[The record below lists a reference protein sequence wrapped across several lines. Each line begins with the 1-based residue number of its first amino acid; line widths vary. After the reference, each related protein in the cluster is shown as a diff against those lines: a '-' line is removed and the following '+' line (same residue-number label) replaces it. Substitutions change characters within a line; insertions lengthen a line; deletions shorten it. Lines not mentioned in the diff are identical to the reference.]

1 MGPRSLEK
9 LTGTASSPAASGP
22 AGSHF
27 EGQVGAY
34 YLLSMLAG
42 AEPRG
47 LPGTNIER
55 VEFQRAAEGHPLD
68 DVIVHAHDGRSAA
81 VLEIQVK
88 RAITFAPGNTVFKAV
103 VDQIAEA
110 SRKPE
115 FDASRYELAIATSR
129 SSQKIDGPYQDVL
142 TWARQIGDA
151 ATFTARIEREGSA
164 NDDMRRFVHT
174 FKAHLGN
181 AGVSTDDENVWR
193 LLRRLHILVFDFTA
207 PGSASREL
215 ALERAV
221 SVLHSDDAARGAELW
236 SVLIDTAIETAASGG
251 DRNRETLAGELGQ
264 RSFRLS
270 GERRISSARAAIAEA
285 SRHALNDIHDRV
297 GDAMLTRHAQVA
309 EVREA
314 LERGRYVEI
323 RGDAGVGKSGVL
335 KHFARQIQ
343 DETQVL
349 VLSPT
354 RTLPG
359 GWLAMR
365 GTLGFDGSAR
375 ELLSDMAGDDAAIV
389 FIDNLDFFSEDKRTT
404 VRDLVREASEIPG
417 VSVIATVR
425 RNFGKDEQ
433 NWLPKEALS
442 RLGNATPVVIQEL
455 GDAEVDELRSLAPCL
470 ISLLAESHP
479 ARDVTRNLFRLDR
492 LANLGGDEP
501 VPRTEFEMAR
511 QWWLFA
517 DGQQDATHRERRR
530 LLKKLAEQ
538 AISQVEPFDVSDEPA
553 SVVDALVASETL
565 RDLDGDKVTFRHDVL
580 REWAIANL
588 LYDDLS
594 LIDTLPLQHPT
605 PPALARGTELAAR
618 ATLELAA
625 DSAGWQSLFESLSRD
640 GIHGS
645 WRRAVLLALV
655 RSERARDLLQ
665 SASPYLFSDN
675 ARVLRELLRTVIA
688 VEVQS
693 ANPLLTALG
702 LDPGTIPA
710 GLSFP
715 TSPSWLRLIG
725 WLLALGDA
733 LPNAAIPDVVDL
745 YTTWSGGMLGQD
757 PLTPSILHS
766 LYRWLTEIESAREGR
781 TFTDFRIPFGGEIEH
796 EQLRTLES
804 ELRAYFLVFSNRVPE
819 LAAQYLRELGQRR
832 HSEEAKFGV
841 VQSSGTLAQAAPHEL
856 AELTLATLIPEPDP
870 DDEYFREEYRRP
882 FDWHDSKFFPAS
894 PAQGPFFALLTHA
907 PADGKRVV
915 GRLVEHA
922 VSFYTE
928 GRDPGDN
935 AIDIELNGDVHRF
948 PWIRTYTW
956 SREGGGNY
964 CLTSA
969 LMALEVWAHHRIE
982 AGEEFETVLAD
993 VLGPPGSPAAYL
1005 LVAVDLILSHW
1016 PKSREAAIPFLAS
1029 PELLCID
1036 RQRLAHDNL
1045 EIPDIFGIK
1054 DLQKEPKGTV
1064 DLDSLKKRPSRR
1076 ASLDN
1081 TLRHYAVFDP
1091 PEQREKLAGLLRKS
1105 AERLGQPEAASDFG
1119 DPALM
1124 ALHALNQIDPANWTE
1139 IPVELEDGSVGTG
1152 HQYVPPPAEAAH
1164 FAAFEETV
1172 RNNAETTNMQAY
1184 LGLILDNP
1192 TRSSPEAAAAAVH
1205 WAQDNESAPED
1216 GEEDAAW
1223 IREQAILA
1231 AAMSAMRDG
1240 DDTLRRESA
1249 EWAQGVF
1256 AHALSQEEDHV
1267 HRVRGGLRFNPPA
1280 IALVGMVHA
1289 VKHRVTTLKLRD
1301 LLDIAASG
1309 NPAAAHGL
1317 RASAAAVAEIDERL
1331 PRALVRCAFASCV
1344 RPNTRW
1350 DTPEDEAEE
1359 LSKRQRERM
1368 DGVLQAEADWLAGT
1382 GDEPDWPEF
1391 PPKMRR
1397 TRRVFR
1403 LPGGR
1408 AEVSPPVPEQKPPD
1422 IYVDHQAAALWL
1434 NGISSLFDVTA
1445 NPWLREIAVRYMSW
1459 TAGANGAGLDVHEE
1473 ITDTPHEWNGAFL
1486 HLIAVSLPGMTMLEI
1501 HQQFV
1506 EPMCSLP
1513 DEPFFDILAPLLR
1526 RIDEVYFNDSILD
1539 ESVALALRAA
1549 FADRMMQASGWRYL
1563 AGKRSASVE
1572 FHIGPAISVLFFG
1585 ESGFVVQPRSY
1596 LLSKAVDRLG
1606 PFLPVLSKLIRSAPS
1621 LSVATVTVNLLEVSP
1636 RPQHLAFVI
1645 DAAKTWLEAFPD
1657 DSDFWVDYGIGC
1669 RICAWLDAVLHQDP
1683 DLLACTSPLRNDV
1696 DRILSALVSLGIAEA
1711 HRLEEAI
1718 TAAPA
1723 KNSTASDAPAS

>member
-55 VEFQRAAEGHPLD
+55 VEFQRGAEGHPLD

-88 RAITFAPGNTVFKAV
+88 RTITFAPGDTVFKAV

-151 ATFTARIEREGSA
+151 ATFAARIERKGSA

-181 AGVSTDDENVWR
+181 AGVSADDENVWR

-215 ALERAV
+215 AFERAV
-221 SVLHSDDAARGAELW
+221 SVLHSDDSSRGAELW

-270 GERRISSARAAIAEA
+270 GERRFSSARAAIAEA
-285 SRHALNDIHDRV
+285 SRHALEDIHDRV
-297 GDAMLTRHAQVA
+297 GDVMLMRHAQVT

-314 LERGRYVEI
+314 LDRGRYVEI

-343 DETQVL
+343 NETQVF

-375 ELLSDMAGDDAAIV
+375 ELLSDMVGDGAAII
-389 FIDNLDFFSEDKRTT
+389 FIDNLDFFPEDKRTT
-404 VRDLVREASEIPG
+404 VRDLVRETSEVPG
-417 VSVIATVR
+417 VSVITTVR
-425 RNFGKDEQ
+425 RDFGKDEQ

-442 RLGNATPVVIQEL
+442 RLGYATPVIIQEL
-455 GDAEVDELRSLAPCL
+455 RDTEVDELRSLAPNL

-492 LANLGGDEP
+492 LVSLGGDEH

-511 QWWLFA
+511 QWWLSA
-517 DGQQDATHRERRR
+517 DGHQDAAHRERRR

-538 AISQVEPFDVSDEPA
+538 AISQVEPFDVSGEPA
-553 SVVDALVASETL
+553 PVVNALVSSETL
-565 RDLDGDKVTFRHDVL
+565 RDLGGDKVTFRHDVL

-588 LYDDLS
+588 LYDNLT
-594 LIDTLPLQHPT
+594 LIDTLPLQHPA

-618 ATLELAA
+618 ATLESAA
-625 DSAGWQSLFESLSRD
+625 DSAGWQSLLESLSRD

-645 WRRAVLLALV
+645 WRRTALLALV
-655 RSERARDLLQ
+655 RSERAGVLLQ
-665 SASPYLFSDN
+665 SASVYLFSDS
-675 ARVLRELLRTVIA
+675 AYVLRELLRTVIA
-688 VEVQS
+688 VEVQQ
-693 ANPLLTALG
+693 ANPLLTDLG
-702 LDPGTIPA
+702 LDPDTIPA
-710 GLSFP
+710 GFSFP
-715 TSPSWLRLIG
+715 TSLSWPRLIG
-725 WLLALGDA
+725 WLLTLGDA

-745 YTTWSGGMLGQD
+745 YTTWSGGMFGQD
-757 PLTPSILHS
+757 ALTPSILHY
-766 LYRWLTEIESAREGR
+766 LYHWLTEIESAREGR
-781 TFTDFRIPFGGEIEH
+781 TVTDFRTPFGGEV

-832 HSEEAKFGV
+832 HSEEAKFDV
-841 VQSSGTLAQAAPHEL
+841 VQSSGMLAQAAPHEL
-856 AELTLATLIPEPDP
+856 AELTLAALVPEPDP
-870 DDEYFREEYRRP
+870 DDEHFRDEYQRP
-882 FDWHDSKFFPAS
+882 FDWHDSKFLPAS

-907 PADGKRVV
+907 PAEGKRVV
-915 GRLVEHA
+915 EQLVEHA

-928 GRDPGDN
+928 GREPGDN
-935 AIDIELNGDVHRF
+935 TIDIELNGGVRRF
-948 PWIRTYTW
+948 PWMRTYTW
-956 SREGGGNY
+956 SRDGEGNY

-969 LMALEVWAHHRIE
+969 LMALEAWAHHRIE
-982 AGEEFETVLAD
+982 AGEKFETVLAD
-993 VLGPPGSPAAYL
+993 VLGPPSAPAAYL
-1005 LVAVDLILSHW
+1005 LIAVDLILSHW

-1036 RQRLAHDNL
+1036 NQRLAHDDFD
-1045 EIPDIFGIK
+1045 IPDIFGIK

-1064 DLDSLKKRPSRR
+1064 SLDSLKQRPSRR

-1081 TLRHYAVFDP
+1081 VLGHYAVYP
-1091 PEQREKLAGLLRKS
+1091 PSEQREKLAGLLRKS
-1105 AERLGQPEAASDFG
+1105 AERLGQPKASFDLG

-1124 ALHALNQIDPANWTE
+1124 AVHALNQIDPANWKE
-1139 IPVELEDGSVGTG
+1139 VPIEMEDGSVGTA

-1172 RNNAETTNMQAY
+1172 RNNAETTTMQAY
-1184 LGLILDNP
+1184 LGLILDDP
-1192 TRSSPEAAAAAVH
+1192 SRSSPEATAAAVR
-1205 WAQDNESAPED
+1205 WAQDNESTQDD
-1216 GEEDAAW
+1216 GKEDAAW
-1223 IREQAILA
+1223 VREQAILA
-1231 AAMSAMRDG
+1231 AAMSVMRDG

-1249 EWAQGVF
+1249 DWAQGVF
-1256 AHALSQEEDHV
+1256 AQAFAQEEDRV

-1280 IALVGMVHA
+1280 IAFVGMVHA
-1289 VKHRVTTLKLRD
+1289 VKHGVTTLKIRD

-1309 NPAAAHGL
+1309 NAAAAQGL

-1359 LSKRQRERM
+1359 LSKRRRQRM

-1391 PPKMRR
+1391 PPQMRR

-1408 AEVSPPVPEQKPPD
+1408 AEVSPPVSEEEPPD

-1434 NGISSLFDVTA
+1434 NGISRLFDTTA

-1459 TAGANGAGLDVHEE
+1459 TAGANGAGLEVHEE
-1473 ITDTPHEWNGAFL
+1473 ITDTPHEWNDAFL
-1486 HLIAVSLPGMTMLEI
+1486 HLIAVSLPGMTMPEI

-1539 ESVALALRAA
+1539 ESIALALRAA
-1549 FADRMMQASGWRYL
+1549 FAERMMQASGWRYL

-1572 FHIGPAISVLFFG
+1572 VHIGPAISVLFFG
-1585 ESGFVVQPRSY
+1585 ESGFGVQPRSY
-1596 LLSKAVDRLG
+1596 LLSKAVNRLG

-1621 LSVATVTVNLLEVSP
+1621 LSVAIVTVNLLEVSP

-1657 DSDFWVDYGIGC
+1657 DSDFWVDYGIG
-1669 RICAWLDAVLHQDP
+1669 RPICAWLEAVLHQDP
-1683 DLLACTSPLRNDV
+1683 DLLVCPSPLRNEV

-1718 TAAPA
+1718 TTAPE
-1723 KNSTASDAPAS
+1723 KSSTAK